1 MNDNQKRLPIPQ
13 IVIIIG
19 TVISISYLIYIFF
32 QKGGKAMDI
41 GGQHVDIASIVAI
54 VIALLSIA
62 GGIWIQ
68 ILQFKKDSGKIAD
81 VKSDTSEI
89 KPKTANIDDNVKKI
103 RDDVIEIIKPNI
115 VNIAK
120 SSDGINVLVNELEFQ
135 KRLKSEFSTN
145 IENKDYFISGLEK
158 LYEENAELKR
168 KVKDLE
174 YKLEIEVNKNRKFLQ
189 VYYEQ
194 NKSAF
199 R

>member
-1 MNDNQKRLPIPQ
+1 
-13 IVIIIG
+13 
-19 TVISISYLIYIFF
+19 
-32 QKGGKAMDI
+32 MDI